1 MSFQSDI
8 INFSNKSAKEVDRIR
23 RGTIIKLFSQVI
35 DDTPVDTGR
44 LRGNWRT
51 SVNKTLDGTLIQN
64 DKSGLR
70 AKGKILNKLG
80 TFGDSVHMTNNLP
93 YAKVAEY
100 GEWNGPTE
108 KVTSSGFSRK
118 ATKGMMRKNALRAKR
133 ILRKMARQKQI

>member
-51 SVNKTLDGTLIQN
+51 SVNKTLDGTL
-64 DKSGLR
+64 
-70 AKGKILNKLG
+70 
-80 TFGDSVHMTNNLP
+80 
-93 YAKVAEY
+93 
-100 GEWNGPTE
+100 
-108 KVTSSGFSRK
+108 SSQG
-118 ATKGMMRKNALRAKR
+118 
-133 ILRKMARQKQI
+133 

>member
-35 DDTPVDTGR
+35 DDTPVDTGL

-51 SVNKTLDGTLIQN
+51 SVNKTIDGTLIQT
-64 DKSGLR
+64 DKNGTR
-70 AKGKILNKLG
+70 AKGKIPGKLG
-80 TFGDSVHMTNNLP
+80 YFGDSVHMTNNLD

-108 KVTSSGFSRK
+108 KVTASGFSRK
-118 ATKGMMRKNALRAKR
+118 ATKGMMRKNAIRAKK
-133 ILRKMARQKQI
+133 ILTRMARQKQI